1 MAMDTFFSRMDTDA
15 NICTSVALFSK
26 SGCHSV
32 YGLGGSVKTSFTAR
46 GIEKRHAS
54 ALIIVPN
61 KEALQDWKMDL
72 SFFAPSY
79 PVYEFPLIDRAVFT
93 TTAKSMDR
101 SARAME
107 ALVALRQDTP
117 CIVVATI
124 DEVAQLI
131 VSPQAL
137 DEGAVSLRVD
147 DEVDRQQLIERLVSG
162 GYERVDMVERRGHFS
177 IRGDIVDIFAV
188 NYEQPL
194 RLAFF
199 GDTLESLR
207 AFDAIS
213 QKSSEELDHV
223 RILPYAMENQ
233 KKETATILDYME
245 DGVIIWDEPNRCR
258 EEMKRSL
265 KNHRSIRNGLRRR
278 GASSVRRGIQQ
289 KSYCPS
295 WLRPC
300 RIWSFNRR
308 QVSRQRPWR
317 VFKSNSSFCGMN
329 CIIGRIQIT
338 LLSSS

>member
-1 MAMDTFFSRMDTDA
+1 MAMDTFFSRMDKDA

-147 DEVDRQQLIERLVSG
+147 DEVNRQQLIERLVSG

-194 RLAFF
+194 RLAF
-199 GDTLESLR
+199 LEIRWKACGRLMRSRRSHL
-207 AFDAIS
+207 
-213 QKSSEELDHV
+213 KSWTMSV
-223 RILPYAMENQ
+223 SYRMPWR
-233 KKETATILDYME
+233 T
-245 DGVIIWDEPNRCR
+245 R
-258 EEMKRSL
+258 KR
-265 KNHRSIRNGLRRR
+265 KRRR
-278 GASSVRRGIQQ
+278 SSITWKTASLS
-289 KSYCPS
+289 
-295 WLRPC
+295 
-300 RIWSFNRR
+300 
-308 QVSRQRPWR
+308 
-317 VFKSNSSFCGMN
+317 GMN
-329 CIIGRIQIT
+329 RTVVGKR
-338 LLSSS
+338 